1 MNPAL
6 WISKTGL
13 AAQDAKM
20 SAISNNL
27 ANVNTSGFKRDRVMF
42 ADLFYQNQRAAGGL
56 QDRENVSPTGIQF
69 GTGVKIVGTQK
80 EFTVGNIQNTGQK
93 LDVAITGQ
101 GFFQVETPAGDIAY
115 TRAGN
120 LQKSPEGVL
129 TNAQGLPLIPQIEL
143 PENTKDLQIAKDG
156 TVTATVEGETE
167 PVELGQITLVNFINP
182 AGLTAIGD
190 NLYRETAASGEAV
203 EGVPGED
210 ALGQLEQGSLEGSN
224 VQVVEEMVDMI
235 TVQRAYE
242 MNAKMITA
250 ADDML
255 KFVTQTM

>member
-20 SAISNNL
+20 TAISNNL
-27 ANVNTSGFKRDRVMF
+27 ANVNTTGYKRDRAVF
-42 ADLFYQNQRAAGGL
+42 ADLFYQSPRAQGSQLDQNNIAP
-56 QDRENVSPTGIQF
+56 SGIQF

-80 EFTVGNIQNTGQK
+80 EFSVGNIQNTGQS

-101 GFFQVETPAGDIAY
+101 GFFQVETPGGDIAY

-120 LQKSPEGVL
+120 FQKNPDGLL

-143 PENTKDLQIAKDG
+143 PDNVKSLNIAKDG
-156 TVTATVEGETE
+156 TVSATVAGESD
-167 PVELGQITLVNFINP
+167 PVELGQLTLINFVNP
-182 AGLTAIGD
+182 AGLEAMGG

-203 EGVPGED
+203 EGIPGEE
-210 ALGQLEQGSLEGSN
+210 AFGQLEQGSLEGSN

-242 MNAKMITA
+242 MNAKMVSA

-255 KFVTQTM
+255 KFVTQSM

>member
-27 ANVNTSGFKRDRVMF
+27 ANVNTTGFKRDRVVF
-42 ADLFYQNQRAAGGL
+42 EDLFYQNVRAPGTQL
-56 QDRENVSPTGIQF
+56 DQNNMTPTGIQF
-69 GTGVKIVGTQK
+69 GSGVKILGTQK
-80 EFTVGNIQNTGQK
+80 EFTTGNIQVTSQE

-101 GFFQVETPAGDIAY
+101 GFLQVETPDGDIAY

-120 LQKSPEGVL
+120 LKINNDGTL
-129 TNAQGLPLIPQIEL
+129 TNAQGLPLVPQIEL
-143 PENTKDLQIAKDG
+143 PDQTKSLTIGKDG
-156 TVTATVEGETE
+156 TVSATVAGETD
-167 PVELGQITLVNFINP
+167 PVEVGQITLVNFVNP
-182 AGLTAIGD
+182 AGLEATGG

-224 VQVVEEMVDMI
+224 VQVVEEMVEMI

-242 MNAKMITA
+242 MNAKMISA

-255 KFVTQTM
+255 KFISQQL

>member
-6 WISKTGL
+6 WVSKTGL

-20 SAISNNL
+20 GAISNNL

-42 ADLFYQNQRAAGGL
+42 SDLFYQSQRSPGGQL
-56 QDRENVSPTGIQF
+56 DQNNTAPTGIQF

-80 EFTVGNIQNTGQK
+80 EFSTGSIQNTGQN

-101 GFFQVETPAGDIAY
+101 GFFQVETPDGEIAY

-120 LQKSPEGVL
+120 LQRNQDGTI
-129 TNAQGLPLIPQIEL
+129 TNAAGLPLVPQIEL
-143 PENTKDLQIAKDG
+143 PVNTKEIQIGKDG
-156 TVTATVEGETE
+156 TVSALVGGETD
-167 PVELGQITLVNFINP
+167 PVELGQITLVNFANP
-182 AGLTAIGD
+182 AGLEAVGG
-190 NLYRETAASGEAV
+190 NLYRETAASGNAV
-203 EGVPGED
+203 EGTPGEE
-210 ALGQLEQGSLEGSN
+210 AFGQLEQGSLEGSN

-242 MNAKMITA
+242 MNAKMVSA

-255 KFVTQTM
+255 KFVTQTL

>member
-27 ANVNTSGFKRDRVMF
+27 ANVNTTGFKRDRVVF
-42 ADLFYQNQRAAGGL
+42 EDLFYQNVRAPGTQL
-56 QDRENVSPTGIQF
+56 DQNNMTPTGIQF
-69 GTGVKIVGTQK
+69 GSGVKILGTQK
-80 EFTVGNIQNTGQK
+80 EFTTGSIQVTSQE

-101 GFFQVETPAGDIAY
+101 GFLQVETPDGDIAY

-120 LQKSPEGVL
+120 LKINNDGTL
-129 TNAQGLPLIPQIEL
+129 TNAQGLPLVPQIEL
-143 PENTKDLQIAKDG
+143 PDQTKNLTIGKDG
-156 TVTATVEGETE
+156 TVSATVAGETD
-167 PVELGQITLVNFINP
+167 PVEVGQITLVNFVNP
-182 AGLTAIGD
+182 AGLEATGG

-224 VQVVEEMVDMI
+224 VQVVEEMVEMI

-242 MNAKMITA
+242 MNAKMISA

-255 KFVTQTM
+255 KFISQQL

>member
-27 ANVNTSGFKRDRVMF
+27 ANVNTTGFKRDRAMF
-42 ADLFYQNQRAAGGL
+42 ADLFYQNQRTPGGQL
-56 QDRENVSPTGIQF
+56 DQNNVAPTGIQY

-80 EFTVGNIQNTGQK
+80 EFTVGSIQNTEQA

-101 GFFQVETPAGDIAY
+101 GFFQVEMPNGDIGY

-120 LQKSPEGVL
+120 FQKTPDGLL
-129 TNAQGLPLIPQIEL
+129 TNAQGLPLVPQIEL
-143 PENTKDLQIAKDG
+143 PENVKDLQIGKDG
-156 TVTATVEGETE
+156 TITATVAGETD
-167 PVELGQITLVNFINP
+167 PVELGQLTLVNFVNP
-182 AGLTAIGD
+182 AGLEAVGG

-203 EGVPGED
+203 EGVPGEE
-210 ALGQLEQGSLEGSN
+210 AFGQLEQGSLEGSN

-242 MNAKMITA
+242 MNAKMVSA

-255 KFVTQTM
+255 KFVTQSM

>member
-6 WISKTGL
+6 WVSKTGL

-20 SAISNNL
+20 GAISNNL

-42 ADLFYQNQRAAGGL
+42 SDLFYQNQRAPGGQL
-56 QDRENVSPTGIQF
+56 DQNNTAPTGIQF
-69 GTGVKIVGTQK
+69 GSGVKIVGTQK
-80 EFTVGNIQNTGQK
+80 EFSTGNIQNTGQE

-101 GFFQVETPAGDIAY
+101 GFFQVETPDGEIAY

-120 LQKSPEGVL
+120 LQRNQEGVI
-129 TNAQGLPLIPQIEL
+129 TNAAGLPLVPQIEL
-143 PENTKDLQIAKDG
+143 PANTKQLQIAKDG
-156 TVTATVEGETE
+156 TVMALVGGEAD
-167 PVELGQITLVNFINP
+167 PVELGQITLVNFVNP
-182 AGLTAIGD
+182 AGLEAVGG

-203 EGVPGED
+203 EGIPGEE
-210 ALGQLEQGSLEGSN
+210 AFGQLEQGSLEGSN

-242 MNAKMITA
+242 MNAKMVSA

>member
-27 ANVNTSGFKRDRVMF
+27 ANVNTTGFKRDRVVF
-42 ADLFYQNQRAAGGL
+42 EDLFYQNVRAPGTQL
-56 QDRENVSPTGIQF
+56 DQNNMTPTGIQF
-69 GTGVKIVGTQK
+69 GSGVKILGTQK
-80 EFTVGNIQNTGQK
+80 EFTTGNIQVTSQE

-101 GFFQVETPAGDIAY
+101 GFLQVETPDGDIAY

-120 LQKSPEGVL
+120 LKVNNDGTL

-143 PENTKDLQIAKDG
+143 PDQTKSLTIGKDG
-156 TVTATVEGETE
+156 TVSATVAGETD
-167 PVELGQITLVNFINP
+167 PVEVGQITLVNFVNP
-182 AGLTAIGD
+182 AGLEATGG

-224 VQVVEEMVDMI
+224 VQVVEEMVEMI

-242 MNAKMITA
+242 MNAKMISA

-255 KFVTQTM
+255 KFISQQL

>member
-6 WISKTGL
+6 WVSKTGL

-20 SAISNNL
+20 GAISNNL

-42 ADLFYQNQRAAGGL
+42 SDLFYQNQRTPGGQL
-56 QDRENVSPTGIQF
+56 DENNTAPTGIQF
-69 GTGVKIVGTQK
+69 GTGVKIIGTQK
-80 EFTVGNIQNTGQK
+80 EFSTGNIQNTGQD

-101 GFFQVETPAGDIAY
+101 GFFQVETPDGEIAY

-120 LQKSPEGVL
+120 LQRNQEGVI
-129 TNAQGLPLIPQIEL
+129 TNAAGLPLVPQIEL
-143 PENTKDLQIAKDG
+143 PANTKEIQIAKDG
-156 TVTATVEGETE
+156 TVMAQVGGETD
-167 PVELGQITLVNFINP
+167 PVELGQITLVNFVNP
-182 AGLTAIGD
+182 AGLEAVGG

-203 EGVPGED
+203 EGVPGEE
-210 ALGQLEQGSLEGSN
+210 AFGQLEQGSLEGSN

-242 MNAKMITA
+242 MNAKMVSA

-255 KFVTQTM
+255 KFVTQSM

>member
-13 AAQDAKM
+13 AAQDARM
-20 SAISNNL
+20 TTISNNL
-27 ANVNTSGFKRDRVMF
+27 ANVNTISFKRERAMF
-42 ADLFYQNQRAAGGL
+42 ADLFYQNQRSPGGQL
-56 QDRENVSPTGIQF
+56 DQNNISPTGIQF
-69 GTGVKIVGTQK
+69 GTGVKVVGTQK

-93 LDVAITGQ
+93 LDVAISGQ
-101 GFFQVETPAGDIAY
+101 GFFQVETASGDIAY

-120 LQKSPEGVL
+120 LQKTPDGIL
-129 TNAQGLPLIPQIEL
+129 TNAQGLPLIPQIEV
-143 PENTKDLQIAKDG
+143 PENASDIQIAKDG
-156 TVTATVEGETE
+156 TITATVAGEGE
-167 PVELGQITLVNFINP
+167 PVELGQLALVNFVNP
-182 AGLTAIGD
+182 AGLEALGG

-242 MNAKMITA
+242 MNAKMVSA

-255 KFVTQTM
+255 KFVTQSM

>member
-6 WISKTGL
+6 WVSKTGL

-20 SAISNNL
+20 TAISNNL
-27 ANVNTSGFKRDRVMF
+27 ANVNTTGFKRDRVVF
-42 ADLFYQNQRAAGGL
+42 QDLFYQTPRAPGTML
-56 QDRENVSPTGIQF
+56 DQNNVAPNGVQF
-69 GTGVKIVGTQK
+69 GSGVRILGTQK
-80 EFTVGNIQNTGQK
+80 QFTVGSMQVTNQD

-101 GFFQVETPAGDIAY
+101 GFFQVETLDGDIAY

-120 LQKSPEGVL
+120 LSISPDGVL
-129 TNAQGLPLIPQIEL
+129 TNAQGLPLVPQIEL
-143 PENTKDLQIAKDG
+143 PEHTKKLSIAKDG
-156 TVTATVEGETE
+156 TVTASVGGETDA
-167 PVELGQITLVNFINP
+167 VELGQITLVNFVNP
-182 AGLTAIGD
+182 GGLEAVGG

-203 EGVPGED
+203 EGVPGEE
-210 ALGQLEQGSLEGSN
+210 AFGALEQGSLEGSN

-242 MNAKMITA
+242 MNAKMVSA

-255 KFVTQTM
+255 KFINQQM

>member
-6 WISKTGL
+6 WVSKTGL

-20 SAISNNL
+20 GAISNNL

-42 ADLFYQNQRAAGGL
+42 SDLFYQNQRTPGGQL
-56 QDRENVSPTGIQF
+56 DQNNTAPTGIQF
-69 GTGVKIVGTQK
+69 GSGVKIVGTQK
-80 EFTVGNIQNTGQK
+80 EFSTGNIQNTGQD

-101 GFFQVETPAGDIAY
+101 GFFQVETPDGEIAY

-120 LQKSPEGVL
+120 LQRNQEGVI
-129 TNAQGLPLIPQIEL
+129 TNAAGLPLVPQIEL
-143 PENTKDLQIAKDG
+143 PANTKEIQIAKDG
-156 TVTATVEGETE
+156 TVMAQVGGETD
-167 PVELGQITLVNFINP
+167 PVELGQITLVNFVNP
-182 AGLTAIGD
+182 AGLEAVGG

-203 EGVPGED
+203 EGVPGEE
-210 ALGQLEQGSLEGSN
+210 AFGQLEQGSLEGSN

-242 MNAKMITA
+242 MNAKMVSA

-255 KFVTQTM
+255 KFVTQSM